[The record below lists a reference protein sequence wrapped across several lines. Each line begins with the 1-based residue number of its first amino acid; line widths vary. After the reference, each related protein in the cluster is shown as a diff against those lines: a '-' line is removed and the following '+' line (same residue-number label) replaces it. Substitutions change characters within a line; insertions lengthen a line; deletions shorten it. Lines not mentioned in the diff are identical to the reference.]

1 MVDRVVIWQPPQ
13 SPNGNL
19 LGYIIR
25 VYSTGNI
32 EQAQTIN
39 VGVNPLYR
47 KLTTDN
53 LPAGN
58 NLQVQVISSE
68 T

>member
-1 MVDRVVIWQPPQ
+1 MWWFIIWQSPQ

-47 KLTTDN
+47 KLTTGN

-58 NLQVQVISSE
+58 NLLQVQVISSE